1 MLREGSSGIL
11 GTAESEHGTGP
22 MVGGLGAEGEA
33 TWMGQQLCDLGHDSH
48 PLLVLNSPVGG
59 HLPHGVSTSEYKA
72 DVLSLVSNQCS
83 VHMRTHTSQTLFTV
97 H

>member
-1 MLREGSSGIL
+1 
-11 GTAESEHGTGP
+11 
-22 MVGGLGAEGEA
+22 
-33 TWMGQQLCDLGHDSH
+33 MGQQLCDLGHDSH

-97 H
+97 HLHTHTTEADRHVYVCVDRYFPHT